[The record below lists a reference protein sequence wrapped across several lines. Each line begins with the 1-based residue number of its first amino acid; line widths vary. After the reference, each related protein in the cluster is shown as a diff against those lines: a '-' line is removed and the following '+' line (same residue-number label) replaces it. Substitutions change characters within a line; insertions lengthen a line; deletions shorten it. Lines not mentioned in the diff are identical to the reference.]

1 MQNCFIPKRSAARIP
16 RPLRLLA
23 LALVVVAVGHVV
35 ASAWP
40 RMPKSFDPR
49 CDEWDRAAAA
59 AVAALIAERDAVADR
74 QLGDAVF
81 RLRRARKNC
90 RHDFVSL
97 AWPDYRALTD
107 GRYLN
112 LR

>member
-1 MQNCFIPKRSAARIP
+1 MAQVSGSIRFMGLPLAAIG
-16 RPLRLLA
+16 A
-23 LALVVVAVGHVV
+23 AVVI
-35 ASAWP
+35 ASAEP
-40 RMPKSFDPR
+40 HSSLGSFDER
-49 CDEWDRAAAA
+49 CDAWDRAAAA
-59 AVAALIAERDAVADR
+59 AVAALVAERDAVADR

-107 GRYLN
+107 GRYVD

>member
-1 MQNCFIPKRSAARIP
+1 MAQIPNSIRFIAL
-16 RPLRLLA
+16 PLATVGAA
-23 LALVVVAVGHVV
+23 LAI
-35 ASAWP
+35 ASAESRP
-40 RMPKSFDPR
+40 SLGSFDAR
-49 CDEWDRAAAA
+49 CDAWDRAAAA

-81 RLRRARKNC
+81 RLQRARKNC

>member
-1 MQNCFIPKRSAARIP
+1 MKNCFISIGSAARIP
-16 RPLRLLA
+16 RPLLLLV
-23 LALVVVAVGHVV
+23 LALVVAVAGHVV

-40 RMPKSFDPR
+40 RMPQSFDPR
-49 CDEWDRAAAA
+49 CDHWDRAAAA
-59 AVAALIAERDAVADR
+59 AVAALVAERDAVADR

-81 RLRRARKNC
+81 RLRRARNNC

-97 AWPDYRALTD
+97 ALADYRALTD
-107 GRYLN
+107 GRYFN